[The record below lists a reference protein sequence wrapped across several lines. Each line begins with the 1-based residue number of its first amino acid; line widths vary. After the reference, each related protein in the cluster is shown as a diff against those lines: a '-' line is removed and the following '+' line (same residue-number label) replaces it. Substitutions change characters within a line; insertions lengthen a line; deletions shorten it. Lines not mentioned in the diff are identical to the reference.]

1 MTETW
6 NFINTGSKDPYYNMA
21 MDEALLNFVSRGEID
36 PVIRFYTWNPA
47 TLSIGYFQRLQ
58 KEIDIDKVKEK
69 GFGLVRRQTGGRGV
83 LHDKELTYSVIVPE
97 SHPNMPSTVT
107 EAYRVIS
114 QGLLEGFKN
123 LGFDTYFAVPKTP
136 EERQKLK
143 QPRSSVCFD
152 APSWYELVVE
162 GRKIAGSAQTR
173 QKGVILQHGSI
184 LQDIDIDELFDMFIY
199 KNERLKL
206 KMKEAFVE
214 KAVAIN
220 DISDEHITISQME
233 EAFEKGFKKDLNI
246 ELKPLELTEA
256 QLAEVEELT
265 EKYRSDEWMFRK

>member
-58 KEIDIDKVKEK
+58 KEIDIDKAKEK

-233 EAFEKGFKKDLNI
+233 EAFEKGFKKGLNI
-246 ELKPLELTEA
+246 ELKPLELTEV